1 MNVIELENVRKDYP
15 LGATTV
21 HALRGVSLAIK
32 EGDFISI
39 VGPSGSG
46 KTTLLNIVGC
56 IDNATEGSVKIHG
69 KEVTTHSDRRLTDLR
84 LHTIGFIFQTFN
96 LIPVLSAR
104 ENVEFP
110 LLLMKKENL
119 SNKEIRRRAE
129 KLLEEVGLK
138 EQMNQKPFELSGGQ
152 RQRVAIARALVTKPA
167 IVLAD
172 EPTANLD
179 SETGE
184 MILKQMKELNLLEKT
199 TFVFSTHD
207 RTFEIRQRRAQDQR
221 RADGELGGSDA
232 GLQDRLEEHPPA
244 QGQEHHH
251 RQHPVPGG
259 ADHDPGQ
266 RHGHRHAEG
275 RGGEHRPGLHGAHHP
290 GFRPGDQ
297 GQRAVH
303 SHGQAA
309 EDPAGLRQD

>member
-1 MNVIELENVRKDYP
+1 MNVIELENVKKDYP

-21 HALRGVSLAIK
+21 HALRGVSLAIR
-32 EGDFISI
+32 EGDFLSI

-46 KTTLLNIVGC
+46 KTTLLNIIGC
-56 IDNATEGSVKIHG
+56 IDDATEGSVKIHG
-69 KEVTTHSDRRLTDLR
+69 NEVTTHSDRRLTDLR

-119 SNKEIRRRAE
+119 SNREIRRRAE
-129 KLLEEVGLK
+129 KLLEEVDLA

-152 RQRVAIARALVTKPA
+152 RQRVAIARALVTRPA

-184 MILKQMKELNLLEKT
+184 RILKLMKELNELEKT

-207 RTFEIRQRRAQDQR
+207 PDILKYANGVLKIK
-221 RADGELGGSDA
+221 DGLM
-232 GLQDRLEEHPPA
+232 
-244 QGQEHHH
+244 
-251 RQHPVPGG
+251 VN
-259 ADHDPGQ
+259 
-266 RHGHRHAEG
+266 
-275 RGGEHRPGLHGAHHP
+275 
-290 GFRPGDQ
+290 
-297 GQRAVH
+297 
-303 SHGQAA
+303 
-309 EDPAGLRQD
+309 